1 MTKSIFITIPWFS
14 PAFKA
19 GGPIQSIVNMVN
31 ELNSGYRFYIYTSNS
46 DLNGEP
52 IAVAQVNEWL
62 PFNEHTKV
70 WYATNKNRSEN
81 LISQVAAIRPDW
93 IYMIGMFSWHYT
105 LVPLL
110 FAKAPHKLV
119 SARGMLHPGALEQK
133 PFKKK
138 SYLLLL
144 KALGVTRRTLFQATD
159 AAEERHIKTAL
170 GPGAEIRVA
179 ANFPRLLVPHIPAEK
194 KPGML
199 RMVSV
204 GIVSPMKNYLLVLQA
219 LEKVQAQVEYHIY
232 GPVKDAAYWETCLEQ
247 IKKLPAHITVFFHRE
262 IPAHKIPGKLQ
273 DQHLFILPSVSENYG
288 HAIIEALS
296 AGVPVVTSYNLPWLH
311 LEETGAGINLQPSAE
326 TLAAAIEKFAAMD
339 HDTYF
344 SCSLAAARYARE
356 HTNLE
361 ALKKNYDELFNTGTR
376 P

>member
-1 MTKSIFITIPWFS
+1 MPSIFISIPWFS

-19 GGPIQSIVNMVN
+19 GGPIQSIANMVN
-31 ELNSGYRFYIYTSNS
+31 ELNRGFEFYIFTSNA

-62 PFNEHTKV
+62 PLNGYTKV
-70 WYATNKNRSEN
+70 WYATKKNRSQV
-81 LISQVAAIRPDW
+81 LIDQLAAVKPDW
-93 IYMIGMFSWHYT
+93 VYMVGLFSWHFT
-105 LVPLL
+105 LVPL
-110 FAKAPHKLV
+110 FYGKAPHKLLSV
-119 SARGMLHPGALEQK
+119 RGMLHPGALEQK
-133 PFKKK
+133 SLKKK
-138 SYLLLL
+138 WFLQAMKTVGLT
-144 KALGVTRRTLFQATD
+144 KKTIFHATD
-159 AAEERHIKTAL
+159 LVEQEHIASAF
-170 GPGAEIRVA
+170 GPKAQVRVA
-179 ANFPRLLVPHIPAEK
+179 ANFPRLLTQQPATAKE
-194 KPGML
+194 PGSL
-199 RMVSV
+199 RLVSV

-219 LEKVQAQVEYHIY
+219 LQNVDATIEYNIY

-247 IKKLPAHITVFFHRE
+247 IKKLPANIVVHFHRE
-262 IPAHKIPGKLQ
+262 IPTHKIPAKLEG
-273 DQHLFILPSVSENYG
+273 QHLFILPSVSENYG

>member
-1 MTKSIFITIPWFS
+1 MPSIFISIPWFS

-19 GGPIQSIVNMVN
+19 GGPIQSIANMVN
-31 ELNSGYRFYIYTSNS
+31 ELNRGFEFYIFTSNA

-62 PFNEHTKV
+62 PLNGYTKV
-70 WYATNKNRSEN
+70 WYATKKNRSQV
-81 LISQVAAIRPDW
+81 LIDQLAAVKPDW
-93 IYMIGMFSWHYT
+93 VYMVGLFSWHFT
-105 LVPLL
+105 LVPL
-110 FAKAPHKLV
+110 FYGKAPHKLLSV
-119 SARGMLHPGALEQK
+119 RGMLHPGALEQK
-133 PFKKK
+133 SLKKK
-138 SYLLLL
+138 WFLQAMKTVGLT
-144 KALGVTRRTLFQATD
+144 KKTIFHATD
-159 AAEERHIKTAL
+159 LVEQEHIASAF
-170 GPGAEIRVA
+170 GPKAQVRVA
-179 ANFPRLLVPHIPAEK
+179 ANFPRLLTQQPATAKE
-194 KPGML
+194 PGSL
-199 RMVSV
+199 RLVSV

-219 LEKVQAQVEYHIY
+219 LENVDATIEYNIY

-247 IKKLPAHITVFFHRE
+247 IKKLPANIVVHFHRE
-262 IPAHKIPGKLQ
+262 IPTHKIPAKLEG
-273 DQHLFILPSVSENYG
+273 QHLFILPSVSENYG